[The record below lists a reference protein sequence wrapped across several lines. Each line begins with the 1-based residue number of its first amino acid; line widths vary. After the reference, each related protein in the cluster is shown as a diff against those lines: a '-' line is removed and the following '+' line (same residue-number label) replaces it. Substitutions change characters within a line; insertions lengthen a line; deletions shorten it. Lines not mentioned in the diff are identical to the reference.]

1 MIALSYEAFTFLLS
15 LRYDRFRRSA
25 RVDRVYS
32 EYPEGIGD
40 SRVKTTDQSYL
51 LVVAGGLEWR

>member
-15 LRYDRFRRSA
+15 LRHDWFCGSA

-40 SRVKTTDQSYL
+40 SRMKTTDQSYF
-51 LVVAGGLEWR
+51 LVIAGSFERR